1 MSDQSN
7 MSFLNHL
14 EELRWR
20 LVKCAIAILI
30 FAIAI
35 WVCHQLIMDHLFL
48 VMLKSDFITFQIF
61 CKYLGVC
68 VENAPVQMQST
79 TVSGQFSYAILM
91 SLMGGVVLAFPFIVF
106 QLWKFVQP
114 GLKGNEK
121 KGIKGIVFYISLLFF
136 LGILFGYF
144 VVAPLSVM
152 FFGTFTMSPNIENNF
167 TINSYMSLILS
178 AIFYCGLFF
187 LLPIVSYF
195 LTKIGLFGSGFL
207 KKYRKHALVVILIL
221 SAIITPPD
229 VFSQI
234 VVTIPVYLLYEI
246 SILVAKRIEKKREF

>member
-91 SLMGGVVLAFPFIVF
+91 SLMGGVVLAFPFIIF
-106 QLWKFVQP
+106 QLWKFIQP

>member
-207 KKYRKHALVVILIL
+207 KKYRKHALVFILIL

>member
-187 LLPIVSYF
+187 LLPIVGYF

-221 SAIITPPD
+221 AAIITPPD

>member
-1 MSDQSN
+1 

-20 LVKCAIAILI
+20 LVKSAVAILL
-30 FAIAI
+30 FAIGI
-35 WVCHQLIMDHLFL
+35 WSVHQYIMDYLFL
-48 VMLKSDFITFQIF
+48 NMLKSDFITFRFF
-61 CKYLGVC
+61 CEYLHVC
-68 VENAPVQMQST
+68 VDNAPVQMQST

-91 SLMGGVVLAFPFIVF
+91 SLMGGMVLAFPYLVY
-106 QLWKFVQP
+106 QLWKFIEP

-144 VVAPLSVM
+144 LVAPLSVM
-152 FFGTFTMSPNIENNF
+152 FFGTFTMSSSIENNF

-178 AIFYCGLFF
+178 SIFYCGLFF
-187 LLPIVSYF
+187 LLPIASYF
-195 LTKIGLFGSGFL
+195 LTKIGVLGSAFL
-207 KKYRKHALVVILIL
+207 KKYRKHALVAILIL

-234 VVTIPVYLLYEI
+234 IVTIPVYFLYEI
-246 SILVAKRIEKKREF
+246 SILVAKRIEKKRM

>member
-1 MSDQSN
+1 
-7 MSFLNHL
+7 MSFLSHL

-20 LVKCAIAILI
+20 LVKSAVAVLI

-35 WVCHQLIMDHLFL
+35 WFVQEYIMDYLFL
-48 VMLKSDFITFQIF
+48 VMLKSDFVTFRIF
-61 CKYLGVC
+61 CNYLNVC
-68 VENAPVQMQST
+68 VDDAPVQMQST
-79 TVSGQFSYAILM
+79 TVSGQFSYALLM
-91 SLMGGVVLAFPFIVF
+91 SLLGGVVVAFPYIAF
-106 QLWKFVQP
+106 QLWKFVEP
-114 GLKGNEK
+114 GLKLNEK
-121 KGIKGIVFYISLLFF
+121 SNVKGMVFYITLLFL

-144 VVAPLSVM
+144 IVAPLSVM
-152 FFGTFTMSPNIENNF
+152 FFGTFTMSPEIENNF

-187 LLPIVSYF
+187 LLPILTYF
-195 LTKIGLFGSGFL
+195 LTKIGLFGSDFL
-207 KKYRKHALVVILIL
+207 KKYRKHALVLILII

-246 SILVAKRIEKKREF
+246 SIFIAKRIEKKRNDK